1 MKILAVLAQQE
12 GQLRKTAFQTATAA
26 VQLAAQTPGSMVTGV
41 IIGNNIAA
49 LASQVG
55 AYGIADV
62 AIVESAK
69 FSRFSHAAYAAA
81 IAGAGSSFFAALY
94 GHDQYILDY
103 DTELGQPWANRAV
116 WDKISFFYQVDKI
129 TTPTL
134 FMGGEIDWNVPIIGS
149 EEMYEAMKSLGRE
162 TELVVYPGEY
172 HGFKTPSHIKDRLER
187 NLAWYAHYVKK
198 DGTPARPAEKK

>member
-26 VQLAAQTPGSMVTGV
+26 VQLAAQIPGSTVTGV

-81 IAGAGSSFFAALY
+81 IAGAAQKENADVILMPASSAGKDIAPRVAIRLQAGYVPDCVALKAEGSDVIATRPVYAGKAQTDVQVLTPKKVFSLRPNVFTARTVDGVTATARPI
-94 GHDQYILDY
+94 DVDVPD
-103 DTELGQPWANRAV
+103 DTFRAV
-116 WDKISFFYQVDKI
+116 V
-129 TTPTL
+129 T
-134 FMGGEIDWNVPIIGS
+134 
-149 EEMYEAMKSLGRE
+149 E
-162 TELVVYPGEY
+162 TMMNKGKL
-172 HGFKTPSHIKDRLER
+172 
-187 NLAWYAHYVKK
+187 
-198 DGTPARPAEKK
+198 